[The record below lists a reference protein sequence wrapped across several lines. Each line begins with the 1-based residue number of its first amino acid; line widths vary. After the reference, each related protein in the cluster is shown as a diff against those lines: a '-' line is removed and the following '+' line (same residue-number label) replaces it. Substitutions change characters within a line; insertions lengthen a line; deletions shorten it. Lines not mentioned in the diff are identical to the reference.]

1 MRIVRLAVLALLAA
15 ASPAAAQQ
23 VRGVLVDAAGK
34 PVSGAFI
41 SLRGEGGAVVAR
53 ALTGADGRFTVRGGA
68 AGSYRVRAERIGFGT
83 TSSPALA
90 LAAGET
96 RELRLVSGGAPVALE
111 GLVAKGRSSCDVRRA
126 DGRAAALL
134 WDEARKA
141 IDATT
146 WTAGALRFG
155 YTEYVRDIEAETER
169 IATETSR
176 RLNASGHSVWRSR
189 DAAELTRVGYR
200 EVRGDGI
207 HFFAPDAALL
217 LSDEFQDTHCF
228 GVQRGEGLTAGL
240 VGLTF
245 EPSRRRG
252 VTDVSGVLWLDPAT
266 SELRHLDFRFTGL
279 PREEE
284 HEGVGG
290 RVEFARLAGGA
301 WIVRRW
307 RLRMPQLIAKTWNA
321 TAWRGS
327 NVVLKALR
335 ETGGYV
341 QEVTTAAGER
351 VFAAESGT
359 LEGVVVDA
367 VTETPVPGARVAL
380 VGTDRT
386 AMTDAEGRFRIAG
399 LGDGRY
405 SVTFTH
411 PRTDSLRYR
420 VPATDVAVRTGAASS
435 VRLLSPSLATVIAA
449 GCAGDSLAAG
459 TGVLAGA
466 VRNKGSRVPIP
477 DAAVT
482 VWWTGPAGAV
492 RGEVRSDSEGNY
504 RFCAA
509 PVGVPITARASLHG
523 KHGDPVTL
531 TLDGT
536 APVLR
541 DLPVVVFAQ
550 IVHVEGVTLR
560 ATGSPPVA
568 VHGLIVDAASGDPV
582 QGVTVRLEGA
592 APRTTNRRG
601 MFVTERVRQGTHRVE
616 IEHPRYGMQTRWIAV
631 GGGEV
636 YVTFEL
642 ARPEP

>member
-1 MRIVRLAVLALLAA
+1 MRIVRLVVLAILA
-15 ASPAAAQQ
+15 ASPVAAQQ

-53 ALTGADGRFTVRGGA
+53 ALTGADGRFSVQGRT
-68 AGSYRVRAERIGFGT
+68 AGSYRVRAERIGFGAT
-83 TSSPALA
+83 NSPALA
-90 LAAGET
+90 LAAGES
-96 RELRLVSGGAPVALE
+96 RELQLVSAGAPVALE
-111 GLVAKGRSSCDVRRA
+111 GLVAQGRSSCDVRRA

-134 WDEARKA
+134 WEEARKA

-146 WTAGALRFG
+146 WTSGTMRFG
-155 YTEYVRDIEAETER
+155 FTEYVRDIEAETER
-169 IATETSR
+169 ITTETSQ
-176 RLNASGHSVWRSR
+176 RLSASGRSVWRSR
-189 DAAELTRVGYR
+189 DPAELTRVGYR

-228 GVQRGEGLTAGL
+228 GMRRGEGPTAGL

-245 EPSRRRG
+245 EPSGRRD

-307 RLRMPQLIAKTWNA
+307 RLRMPQLVAKTWNA
-321 TAWRGS
+321 TTWRGS
-327 NVVLKALR
+327 NVVLQALR

-341 QEVTTAAGER
+341 QDVSTEAGER

-359 LEGVVVDA
+359 LEGVVSDA
-367 VTETPVPGARVAL
+367 VTAAPLAGARVAL
-380 VGTDRT
+380 VGTQRT
-386 AMTDAEGRFRIAG
+386 AMTDGEGRFRIAG
-399 LGDGRY
+399 LGEGRY

-420 VPATDVAVRTGAASS
+420 VPATDVTVRTGAASS

-449 GCAGDSLAAG
+449 GCDSLAAG
-459 TGVLAGA
+459 AGVLAGA
-466 VRNKGSRVPIP
+466 VINKGSRVPIP
-477 DAAVT
+477 DASVT
-482 VWWTGPAGAV
+482 VWWNGSAGPV
-492 RGEVRSDSEGNY
+492 RGEVRSDTEGNY

-523 KHGDPVTL
+523 KPGDPVTL

-541 DLPVVVFAQ
+541 DLAVVVYAQ
-550 IVHVEGVTLR
+550 IVQVEGVTLR
-560 ATGSPPVA
+560 ATGSPDVA

-601 MFVTERVRQGTHRVE
+601 MFVTGRVRQGTHRVE

-631 GGGEV
+631 GGGQV
-636 YVTFEL
+636 YVTFEI

>member
-1 MRIVRLAVLALLAA
+1 
-15 ASPAAAQQ
+15 
-23 VRGVLVDAAGK
+23 
-34 PVSGAFI
+34 
-41 SLRGEGGAVVAR
+41 
-53 ALTGADGRFTVRGGA
+53 
-68 AGSYRVRAERIGFGT
+68 
-83 TSSPALA
+83 
-90 LAAGET
+90 
-96 RELRLVSGGAPVALE
+96 
-111 GLVAKGRSSCDVRRA
+111 
-126 DGRAAALL
+126 
-134 WDEARKA
+134 
-141 IDATT
+141 
-146 WTAGALRFG
+146 
-155 YTEYVRDIEAETER
+155 VRDIEAETER
-169 IATETSR
+169 ITSETSQ
-176 RLNASGHSVWRSR
+176 RLSSSGRSVWRSR
-189 DAAELTRVGYR
+189 DASELTRVGYR
-200 EVRGDGI
+200 EERGDGI

-228 GVQRGEGLTAGL
+228 GVQRGEGPTAGL

-245 EPSRRRG
+245 QPSRRRG
-252 VTDVSGVLWLDPAT
+252 VTDVSGVLWLDAAT
-266 SELRHLDFRFTGL
+266 AELRHLDFRFTGL
-279 PREEE
+279 PREED

-307 RLRMPQLIAKTWNA
+307 RLRMPQMVAKAWNT

-341 QEVTTAAGER
+341 QEVSTGAGER

-367 VTETPVPGARVAL
+367 VTEIPLADARVAL
-380 VGTDRT
+380 VGTDRRAT
-386 AMTDAEGRFRIAG
+386 TDSRGRFRIAE
-399 LGDGRY
+399 LGEGRY

-420 VPATDVAVRTGAASS
+420 VPATDVAVWTGAAAS

-459 TGVLAGA
+459 AGVLAGA
-466 VRNKGSRVPIP
+466 VRNRGSRVPIP

-482 VWWTGPAGAV
+482 VWWNGPAGAV

-523 KHGDPVTL
+523 EQGDPVTL
-531 TLDGT
+531 TLGGT

-541 DLPVVVFAQ
+541 DLAVTVFAQ

-560 ATGSPPVA
+560 ATGSPDVA
-568 VHGLIVDAASGDPV
+568 VHGQILDAASGDPV

-601 MFVTERVRQGTHRVE
+601 IFVTGRVRQGTHRVE

-636 YVTFEL
+636 HVTFEI
-642 ARPEP
+642 ARPAP